1 MSSKEVSFD
10 YIIAGSGCAGLSL
23 LYRIIKEPTLSS
35 KKVLVIDKEAKTHN
49 DRTWCFWENEPGLF
63 ESIVHHQWQKLL
75 FHAPEFSKQL
85 DLKNQT
91 YKMIQG
97 IDFYNYVLEF
107 AKTFTNVF
115 FTYENIEN
123 IECNNDC
130 AVVKT
135 HLASYSAPFVF
146 NSTHLFHPKMTVKN
160 SLLQHF
166 EGWVIKTKK
175 PFFDETTGTLMDF
188 RLNQKNGATFM
199 YVLPTSPTEALVE
212 YTLFS
217 PELLDKHVYKKELKS
232 YIKDYL
238 AIEDYDIVHEEF
250 GVIPM
255 SLADFPQ
262 RMSSQSRIINIG
274 TAGGFTKASSGYTFQ
289 FIQKNSKAIV
299 DKLKAGK
306 APVQKQT
313 FRDKM
318 FQWYDYTLLD
328 VLLSN
333 KMTGKAVFSTMFKK
347 LSAEKILLFLNNESS
362 IFDELKIVSS
372 LPIIPFLTSGIKQLK
387 RSISAKD
394 C

>member
-1 MSSKEVSFD
+1 MKAQEVDFD

-23 LYRIIKEPTLSS
+23 LYRLLREPNLNQ
-35 KKVLVIDKEAKTHN
+35 KRILVLDKSAKTQN
-49 DRTWCFWENEPGLF
+49 DRTWCFWENAPGLF
-63 ESIVHHQWQKLL
+63 EPIVYHQWKKLD

-97 IDFYNYVLEF
+97 IDFYNHILSF
-107 AKTFTNVF
+107 AKSFDNVVF
-115 FTYENIEN
+115 NYESIESIASSN
-123 IECNNDC
+123 EQG
-130 AVVKT
+130 VVKT
-135 HLASYSAPFVF
+135 NQTSYTAHYIF
-146 NSTHLFHPKMTVKN
+146 NSTNLFHPPMSVEN

-166 EGWVIKTKK
+166 EGWVIKTKNNQ
-175 PFFDETTGTLMDF
+175 FDETTGTLMDF

-199 YVLPTSPTEALVE
+199 YVLPTSHTEALVE

-217 PELLDKHVYKKELKS
+217 PALLDKQVYKEELKS

-238 AIEDYDIVHEEF
+238 KIDDYEITHEEF

-255 SLADFPQ
+255 SLAKFPQ
-262 RMSSQSRIINIG
+262 SMSAHNRIINIG

-306 APVQKQT
+306 APIQKRS

-318 FQWYDYTLLD
+318 FQWYDYTLLE
-328 VLLSN
+328 VLISHKL
-333 KMTGKAVFSTMFKK
+333 TGKTIFSTMFKK
-347 LSAEKILLFLNNESS
+347 LSAEKILLFLNNESALL
-362 IFDELKIVSS
+362 DELKIVSS
-372 LPIIPFLTSGIKQLK
+372 LPIKPFLLAGIKQLNRFFNK
-387 RSISAKD
+387 TT
-394 C
+394 